1 MAKRKRL
8 TPMISDY
15 QPDPAAPVTKP
26 AMRAPIADVAG
37 EASAVAAL
45 DALSTSMQ
53 TARATGRLVIEVPLE
68 QIDSN
73 FLVRDRLVAD
83 SGEMDALMASI
94 TARGQQTP
102 IEVIDLKDGR
112 YGLISGWRR
121 CQALQR
127 LRNQTGEAR
136 YGQVLALVRQPADQ
150 ADSYLAMV
158 EENEIRIG
166 LSYYERARIAVKAT
180 AQGAFN
186 DEKEA
191 LNRLYS
197 SASRAKRSKIKSFV
211 TVYHALDQVLRYPEA
226 IGERLGLQIAQCI
239 QTTPR
244 RAQALSALLEA
255 ADVASAEQEQTV
267 LQKSLKVKIE
277 TSKTASEKLPS
288 KQTTPAFQT
297 RRLRGGVVA
306 RLFDDGRI
314 EIEGAAFSADLRDS
328 LLAWLDR
335 TLT

>member
-15 QPDPAAPVTKP
+15 QPDPTAPVTKP
-26 AMRAPIADVAG
+26 AMRAPIANVAG

-53 TARATGRLVIEVPLE
+53 TARATGRMVIEVPLE
-68 QIDSN
+68 QIDRD
-73 FLVRDRLVAD
+73 FLVRDRMVAD
-83 SGEMDALMASI
+83 TDEMDALMASI

-102 IEVIDLKDGR
+102 IEVIDLEGGR
-112 YGLISGWRR
+112 FGLISGWRR

-127 LRNQTGEAR
+127 LQTQTGEAR
-136 YGQVLALVRQPADQ
+136 YGSVLALVRQPADQ

-158 EENEIRIG
+158 EENEIRVG

-180 AQGAFN
+180 AQGAFK

-211 TVYHALDQVLRYPEA
+211 AVYHALDSALRYPEA
-226 IGERLGLQIAQCI
+226 IGERLGLQIAQHV
-239 QTTPR
+239 QLDQP
-244 RAQALSALLEA
+244 RAQALARLLEGA
-255 ADVASAEQEQTV
+255 GAGTPEQEQIV
-267 LQKSLKVKIE
+267 LQQALHIGLE
-277 TSKTASEKLPS
+277 TSKAISKKTQIRRAPPS
-288 KQTTPAFQT
+288 FQI

-306 RLFDDGRI
+306 HLFESGRI
-314 EIEGAAFSADLRDS
+314 EIEGAALSPDVHDS

-335 TLT
+335 TLK

>member
-8 TPMISDY
+8 TPMIAEY
-15 QPDPAAPVTKP
+15 QPDPAAPASKP

-53 TARATGRLVIEVPLE
+53 TARATGRMVIEVPLGD
-68 QIDSN
+68 IVSD
-73 FLVRDRLVAD
+73 FLVRDRLIAD
-83 SGEMDALMASI
+83 ADDMDALMASI

-127 LRNQTGEAR
+127 LFAQTGEAR
-136 YGQVLALVRQPADQ
+136 YGTVLALVRQPADQ

-180 AQGAFN
+180 AQGAFK

-197 SASRAKRSKIKSFV
+197 SASRAKRSKIKSFIA
-211 TVYHALDQVLRYPEA
+211 VYHTLDPVLRYPEA
-226 IGERLGLQIAQCI
+226 IGERLGLQIAQHLQAGPEQGAALSRMI
-239 QTTPR
+239 AAADAGTSEVEQLVIS
-244 RAQALSALLEA
+244 QALSG
-255 ADVASAEQEQTV
+255 T
-267 LQKSLKVKIE
+267 IE
-277 TSKTASEKLPS
+277 SKYSTPKTPAVEKPA
-288 KQTTPAFQT
+288 PAFQV

-306 RLFDDGRI
+306 RLFETGRI
-314 EIEGAAFSADLRDS
+314 EIEGAALSPDVLES
-328 LLAWLDR
+328 LLVWLDR
-335 TLT
+335 SLK